1 MKPARQSVRSWR
13 NYILLSFVPG
23 LMIAA
28 CSRATTTSGGSSFI
42 PPTVAPLPT
51 STAAPVS
58 TPTSSID
65 CTDTLSFESD
75 ITIPDGTE
83 VKPGQELDKR
93 WQVRNNGSCDWNEKY
108 SIHLIA
114 GEALG
119 SPSIQ
124 SLFPARS
131 GSAAVIRM
139 VLTAPSEA
147 GTYRSAWQAYNL
159 ADQPFGDPFYIE
171 IVVKE

>member
-1 MKPARQSVRSWR
+1 MKSAQVSIRFWYK
-13 NYILLSFVPG
+13 YILLFFAPG
-23 LMIAA
+23 LMIAS
-28 CSRATTTSGGSSFI
+28 CSRATTTSGGTSFI
-42 PPTVAPLPT
+42 PPTVAPVAT
-51 STAAPVS
+51 STSTPAS
-58 TPTSSID
+58 TPTRAVD

-114 GEALG
+114 GKSLG
-119 SPSIQ
+119 SPSVQ

-139 VLTAPSEA
+139 LLTAPSQA

-171 IVVKE
+171 VVVKE